1 MIVLRTKFARARFS
15 NQITAQRASTH
26 ALPRDLNFFRPF
38 VNADKIVSSSPVRLD
53 ETLPKLVELAH
64 HVDQCSFARRLAR
77 TIDAMSCN

>member
-1 MIVLRTKFARARFS
+1 LRERVSAIKLLRSAPRR
-15 NQITAQRASTH
+15 TH
-26 ALPRDLNFFRPF
+26 LPRDLNFFRAF

-53 ETLPKLVELAH
+53 ETLHKLVELAH